1 MSEKRSYTAEQI
13 KRGDDLASLISKFP
27 KDGQKILLIAAD
39 SFMAGLAA
47 GDAAKAK
54 EAPELM
60 KREA

>member
-13 KRGDDLASLISKFP
+13 KSGDDFASLISKFP

-39 SFMAGLAA
+39 SFMAGLKA
-47 GDAAKAK
+47 GNTAQ
-54 EAPELM
+54 ESPELM